1 MALTIHLNGQDALVT
16 CRPHGALDARLTQE
30 QPWYLFINNL
40 FNLTNNT
47 SSVGV
52 LALTHIHTAHLALEA
67 GEVETLPAAQGDFLM
82 NRKICRHFERKISP
96 TKTIMKN

>member
-1 MALTIHLNGQDALVT
+1 MSVLFAYAMSRVLISVVPPGERLV
-16 CRPHGALDARLTQE
+16 
-30 QPWYLFINNL
+30 
-40 FNLTNNT
+40 
-47 SSVGV
+47 
-52 LALTHIHTAHLALEA
+52 AHLALEA